1 MHGEVAW
8 MAKLRDMNVRQ
19 RTMSNELSKIRV
31 LAVERIMMENRSWTA
46 NEIKSRLKS
55 QYDMDVS
62 RQAIYSD
69 LRAID
74 RFIPLEAIEGR
85 NGGYRKFDFNKEE
98 EDGK

>member
-1 MHGEVAW
+1 M
-8 MAKLRDMNVRQ
+8 RDMNVQQ

-31 LAVERIMMENRSWTA
+31 LAVERIIMENRKWTA
-46 NEIKSRLKS
+46 DEIRKRLRG
-55 QYDMDVS
+55 QYDIEAS
-62 RQAIYSD
+62 RHAIYSD

-98 EDGK
+98 EDG